1 MIMAIPTFQMVML
14 PLLKYCADNPKEHR
28 MDELNNIIIKHFKL
42 TDEERS
48 QLLPSGKQEI
58 IYNRVG
64 WARSHLKI
72 AGLLEDPK
80 RGYVKITR
88 LGAEIIAKNPQDIN
102 VKFLNQFEKYREY
115 NINREKNIDIKNNE
129 IEKEVEETP
138 PLEMIEIG
146 IEILNNELAE
156 RLLEK
161 INNNSPAFFEK
172 IVLDLLQNM
181 GYGRGSVTGKSGDGG
196 IDGFINQ
203 DALGLEK
210 IYFQAKRFTG
220 DTRVTASMIRD
231 FVGSLAIRNVKKGVF
246 ISSTDFP
253 KETEQLLQA
262 QNIVLINR
270 QRLLSL
276 MIQYNIGVSL
286 EKTYEIKKL
295 DSDYF
300 PED

>member
-1 MIMAIPTFQMVML
+1 MAIPTFQMVML
-14 PLLKYCADNPKEHR
+14 PFLKYCADNPQEHR
-28 MDELNNIIIKHFKL
+28 MDELIDIIIKHFKL
-42 TDEERS
+42 TDEERN

-58 IYNRVG
+58 IDNRVG
-64 WARSHLKI
+64 WARSHMKI

-80 RGYVKITR
+80 RGYVKITQ
-88 LGAEIIAKNPQDIN
+88 LGVDTIAKNPKDIN
-102 VKFLNQFEKYREY
+102 MRFLNQFEKYRDY
-115 NINREKNIDIKNNE
+115 YANRRSNINVKDNE

-138 PLEMIEIG
+138 PLEMIETG
-146 IEILNNELAE
+146 IENLNSELAE

-161 INNNSPAFFEK
+161 INSNSPAFFEK
-172 IVLDLLQNM
+172 LVLDLLQSM

-203 DALGLEK
+203 DTLGLEK

-220 DTRVTASMIRD
+220 DTRVTSSMVRD
-231 FVGSLAIRNVKKGVF
+231 FVGSLAIKNVKKGVF
-246 ISSTDFP
+246 ITSTDFP
-253 KETEQLLQA
+253 KESEQLLQS
-262 QNIVLINR
+262 QNIVLIN
-270 QRLLSL
+270 QQKLLSL
-276 MIQYNIGVSL
+276 MIKYNIGVSL

>member
-1 MIMAIPTFQMVML
+1 MAIPTFQMVML
-14 PLLKYCADNPKEHR
+14 PLLKYCAENPQEHR
-28 MDELNNIIIKHFKL
+28 IDELVDIIIKHFQL
-42 TDEERS
+42 TEEERN

-58 IYNRVG
+58 IDNRVG

-72 AGLLEDPK
+72 AGLLEDTK
-80 RGYVKITR
+80 RGFVKITK
-88 LGAEIIAKNPQDIN
+88 LGAETIAKNPQDIN
-102 VKFLNQFEKYREY
+102 VKFLNQFDKYRDY
-115 NINREKNIDIKNNE
+115 NINRRNNTNIKDNA

-138 PLEMIEIG
+138 PLEMIETG

-161 INNNSPAFFEK
+161 VNNNSPAFFEK

-231 FVGSLAIRNVKKGVF
+231 FVGSLAIKNVKKGVF

-253 KETEQLLQA
+253 KEAEQLLHS

-270 QRLLSL
+270 QKLLSL

-286 EKTYEIKKL
+286 EKNYEIKKL

>member
-1 MIMAIPTFQMVML
+1 MAIPTFQMVML
-14 PLLKYCADNPKEHR
+14 PIMKYCAVNPQEHR
-28 MDELNNIIIKHFKL
+28 MVDLVDEIIKHFKL
-42 TDEERS
+42 TEEERR

-58 IYNRVG
+58 IDNRVG

-80 RGYVKITR
+80 RGYVKITQ
-88 LGAEIIAKNPQDIN
+88 LGIDTMGKNPNDIN
-102 VKFLNQFEKYREY
+102 VKFLRQFEKYKDY
-115 NINREKNIDIKNNE
+115 HINKKNNINIKDDE
-129 IEKEVEETP
+129 IEKEVEEIP
-138 PLEMIEIG
+138 PLEMIETG
-146 IEILNNELAE
+146 IETLNNELAE

-172 IVLDLLQNM
+172 IVLDLLQSM
-181 GYGRGSVTGKSGDGG
+181 GYGQGSVTGKSGDGG

-220 DTRVTASMIRD
+220 DTRVTSSMLRD
-231 FVGSLAIRNVKKGVF
+231 FVGSLTMKNVKKGVF
-246 ISSTDFP
+246 ITSTEFP
-253 KETEQLLQA
+253 KEAEQQLQS
-262 QNIVLINR
+262 QNIVLIN
-270 QRLLSL
+270 QQKLLSL
-276 MIQYNIGVSL
+276 MIRYNIGVSI
-286 EKTYEIKKL
+286 EKAYEIKKL

>member
-1 MIMAIPTFQMVML
+1 MAIPTFQMVML
-14 PLLKYCADNPKEHR
+14 PLLRYCAENPQEHR
-28 MDELNNIIIKHFKL
+28 MDELIDILIKHFKL
-42 TDEERS
+42 TEEERN

-58 IYNRVG
+58 IDNRVG

-80 RGYVKITR
+80 RGYVKITK
-88 LGAEIIAKNPQDIN
+88 LGIDTIAKNPQDIN
-102 VKFLNQFEKYREY
+102 MRFLSQFEKYKEY
-115 NINREKNIDIKNNE
+115 YTNRRSNIKNTE
-129 IEKEVEETP
+129 IEREVEETP
-138 PLEMIEIG
+138 PLEMIETG
-146 IEILNNELAE
+146 VEILNNELAE

-172 IVLDLLQNM
+172 IVLDLLQSM

-220 DTRVTASMIRD
+220 DTRVTSPMLRD
-231 FVGSLAIRNVKKGVF
+231 FVGSLTMKNVKKGVF
-246 ISSTDFP
+246 ITSTDFP
-253 KETEQLLQA
+253 KEAEQQLQP
-262 QNIVLINR
+262 QNIVLIN
-270 QRLLSL
+270 QQKLLSL

>member
-1 MIMAIPTFQMVML
+1 MAIPTFQMVML

-28 MDELNNIIIKHFKL
+28 MDELINVIIKHFKL

-80 RGYVKITR
+80 RGYVKITQ
-88 LGAEIIAKNPQDIN
+88 LGVETIAKNPQDIN

-220 DTRVTASMIRD
+220 DTKVTASMIRD

-253 KETEQLLQA
+253 KETEQLLQS

-276 MIQYNIGVSL
+276 MIQFNIGVSL

>member
-1 MIMAIPTFQMVML
+1 MAIPTFQMVML

-28 MDELNNIIIKHFKL
+28 MDELNNVIIKHFKL
-42 TDEERS
+42 TDEERG

-88 LGAEIIAKNPQDIN
+88 LGTETIAKNPQDIN

>member
-1 MIMAIPTFQMVML
+1 MAIPTFQMVML
-14 PLLKYCADNPKEHR
+14 PIMKYCAENPQEHR
-28 MDELNNIIIKHFKL
+28 LDELTEVITKHFKL
-42 TDEERS
+42 TDDEKN

-80 RGYVKITR
+80 RGYVKITQ
-88 LGAEIIAKNPQDIN
+88 LGADTIAKKPQDIN

-115 NINREKNIDIKNNE
+115 NINIRRNTVIKDNE
-129 IEKEVEETP
+129 IEKDFVETP
-138 PLEMIEIG
+138 PLEMIETG
-146 IEILNNELAE
+146 IEIFNNELAE

-161 INNNSPAFFEK
+161 INNNNPAFFEK

-220 DTRVTASMIRD
+220 DTRVSSSMLRD
-231 FVGSLAIRNVKKGVF
+231 FVGSLTMKNVKKGVF
-246 ISSTDFP
+246 ITSTDFP
-253 KETEQLLQA
+253 KESEQQLQL
-262 QNIVLINR
+262 QNIVLIN
-270 QRLLSL
+270 QQKLLSL
-276 MIQYNIGVSL
+276 MIKYNIGVSL

>member
-1 MIMAIPTFQMVML
+1 MAIPTFQMVML
-14 PLLKYCADNPKEHR
+14 PLLKYCAENPQEHR
-28 MDELNNIIIKHFKL
+28 MDELNEVIIKHFGL
-42 TDEERS
+42 TDEEKN

-72 AGLLEDPK
+72 AGLLEYPK
-80 RGYVKITR
+80 RGYMRITQ
-88 LGAEIIAKNPQDIN
+88 LGAETIAKNPQDIN
-102 VKFLNQFEKYREY
+102 VRFLNQFEKYREY
-115 NINREKNIDIKNNE
+115 NANRKSNIDIKDDV
-129 IEKEVEETP
+129 IDKEVEETP
-138 PLEMIEIG
+138 PLEMIEAG
-146 IEILNNELAE
+146 VEILNNELAE

-161 INNNSPAFFEK
+161 INNNSPAFFEE
-172 IVLDLLQNM
+172 IVLDLLQSM

-220 DTRVTASMIRD
+220 DTRVSSPMLRD
-231 FVGSLAIRNVKKGVF
+231 FVGSLTMKNVKKGVF
-246 ISSTDFP
+246 ITSTDFP
-253 KETEQLLQA
+253 KEAEQQLQS

-270 QRLLSL
+270 QKLLSL